1 MSNPQR
7 STEPQVLEVRTAADT
22 YRRRRDRD
30 EHPAGAFDD
39 GGRWYPEFAEA
50 QTCCRHVR
58 RPSRAW
64 PYSLLLHCRTLAHVA
79 ALHGV
84 APAEVRRAVRRGAVP
99 VVPVVVRR
107 PVRRDD
113 APAVAERHIDWPAG
127 AAAVEPAPTIT
138 PEATAREALWDAG
151 IDDRRQAEY
160 QRRLSSLLAGRP

>member
-84 APAEVRRAVRRGAVP
+84 DPRVVRAALRDGTARGRGGRAVRTTSPGRAVL
-99 VVPVVVRR
+99 
-107 PVRRDD
+107 
-113 APAVAERHIDWPAG
+113 APETITPP
-127 AAAVEPAPTIT
+127 ETTIT
-138 PEATAREALWDAG
+138 PEATARQALWDAG
-151 IDDRRQAEY
+151 IDDARQAEY
-160 QRRLSSLLAGRP
+160 QRRMSSLLAGRP